1 MDASAWALALTVAVP
16 FVGAAAILALRNLPD
31 AREAASL
38 VTSVV
43 TFLLAASALPALF
56 SSGGSVTPSLVILPG
71 FSIQL
76 HGDALGLLFA
86 TLASFLWILTTVYN
100 VGYMRGLRE
109 HAQARY
115 YTSFALVIGAT
126 MGVALSA
133 NLFSLFIFYEILTV
147 ATYPLVVHKETPEAF
162 AAGRKYLVYT
172 LSGGVAILAG
182 TFLLAGMG
190 ASLDFVAGGAPTVAA
205 LAPEFARLAFL
216 LLLAGFAVKAAVVPL
231 HGWLPSAMVAPTPVS
246 GLLHAVAVVK
256 AGVFGILRLL
266 LYLYGP
272 DLVGH
277 LGLQNLVIGAAV
289 VTILV
294 GSLFALLQDD
304 FKLRLAYSTV
314 SQLSYIILG
323 AAILLPGG
331 LTGVSDAGRAAAVL
345 GAGFAIAAHAFSKL
359 AMFFVAGAVAVE
371 TGKTKISELD
381 GLGRRM
387 PAEFGAFALAVL
399 SMAGLPPMAG
409 FVSKWYLSIGAWS
422 AGDWWILLV
431 FVASSVL
438 NLAYFLPIL
447 VRAFFPAYPG
457 KDTLAG
463 ARPTLSVPILATAGC
478 GLLFGLFPSFPYGP
492 FTIAARMAADV
503 TGTAMMSF
511 GSLSPSLAVP
521 PFLVFV
527 IGGPLVLA
535 LRGRAR
541 QAGLVVV
548 AGIALLDTLFIP
560 GGYLAGPVAGGVS
573 LWQVPFM
580 GYTLTLLRVDALSY
594 LAGTIFAL
602 ITFLA
607 VLYAASIDH
616 PRLHLFALLYAGT
629 SLGAVFAGDWIAL
642 LVFWELMAITS
653 TVLIWQEGGEAV
665 GAGFRYFLFHAL
677 GGALLG
683 AGIALLILS
692 GGSPVVGP
700 LAGLG
705 GSSVGSWGALFILLG
720 IGVNVCF
727 IPLHTWLPD
736 AYPRAHFAASV
747 FLSVYT
753 TKLAVYLLARA
764 QPSTI
769 LIAYMGA
776 IMAVYGVSFAV
787 LQNNMRRLLSYH
799 IVSQVGYMVAGVGIF
814 CWLAGTPT
822 GLLGLDGG
830 MAHVFNHILYKAL
843 LFMTVGVIIWK
854 TGENLLSRVGGL
866 QKRMPV
872 TAIAFWIAAFS
883 ISGVPL
889 FNGFVSKGMVI
900 SAAEQASPLLWALL
914 EIATFGTFLS
924 FLKLGYFA
932 FLRPAKNELPNASDP
947 PLTAQ
952 VAMAGTAALCV
963 AIGLYPPLLYAILP
977 VPVTYVAYDPV
988 QTATTLAVLGA
999 AALFFFTIGK
1009 KVLEPHETG
1018 LVDFD
1023 ALYAAA
1029 CRAVVDFSGVL
1040 WEIFGWAY
1048 RTALDLAA
1056 GLFAAGRRAMWG
1068 EGRDVNW
1075 NLLVFGFTLV
1085 ILLALATRGVW
1096 T

>member
-1 MDASAWALALTVAVP
+1 MDANSWALTLTVAVP
-16 FVGAAAILALRNLPD
+16 FLGAAAILALRNRPNE
-31 AREAASL
+31 REAASL
-38 VTSVV
+38 VTAVI

-56 SSGGSVTPSLVILPG
+56 ASGGTLTPGLTILPG
-71 FSIQL
+71 FAIRL

-100 VGYMRGLRE
+100 VGYMRGLQE

-115 YTSFALVIGAT
+115 YASFALVIGAT
-126 MGVALSA
+126 MGVALSS

-147 ATYPLVVHKETPEAF
+147 ATYPLVVHKETAEAF
-162 AAGRKYLVYT
+162 AAGRKYLIYT
-172 LSGGVAILAG
+172 LSGGVAVLAG

-190 ASLDFVAGGAPTVAA
+190 ASLDFVAGGAPSVAT
-205 LAPEFARLAFL
+205 LAPQFARLAFL

-231 HGWLPSAMVAPTPVS
+231 HGWLPSAMIAPTPVS

-272 DLVGH
+272 DLVGN
-277 LGLQNLVIGAAV
+277 LGLQNIVIGAAV
-289 VTILV
+289 VTIV
-294 GSLFALLQDD
+294 IGSLFALLQDD

-331 LTGVSDAGRAAAVL
+331 MTGVSDAGRAAAVL

-387 PAEFGAFALAVL
+387 PWEFGAFTLAVL

-409 FVSKWYLSIGAWS
+409 FVSKWYLSVGAWS
-422 AGDWWILLV
+422 TGDWWILLV
-431 FVASSVL
+431 FAASSVL
-438 NLAYFLPIL
+438 NLAYFLPIII
-447 VRAFFPAYPG
+447 RAFFPAYQG
-457 KDTLAG
+457 TGSG
-463 ARPTLSVPILATAGC
+463 ARPTLKLPILASAGC
-478 GLLFGLFPSFPYGP
+478 GLLFGLFPAIPYGP
-492 FTIAARMAADV
+492 FAIAARMAADV

-511 GSLSPSLAVP
+511 GSLSTSLVIP

-527 IGGPLVLA
+527 IGGPLVLL

-541 QAGLVVV
+541 QAGLVIV
-548 AGIALLDTLFIP
+548 AGLALLDVLFIP
-560 GGYLAGPVAGGVS
+560 GGYLAGATQAGVS

-607 VLYAASIDH
+607 VLYAATIDH

-629 SLGAVFAGDWIAL
+629 SIGAVFAGDWISL
-642 LVFWELMAITS
+642 LVFWELMAVTS
-653 TVLIWQEGGEAV
+653 TILIWQEGGEAV

-683 AGIALLILS
+683 AGIALLIMS

-700 LAGLG
+700 LAALG
-705 GSSVGSWGALFILLG
+705 GSGVGSWGALFILLG
-720 IGVNVCF
+720 IGVNICF

-769 LIAYMGA
+769 LVAYMGA
-776 IMAVYGVSFAV
+776 LMAVYGVSFAV

-799 IVSQVGYMVAGVGIF
+799 IISQVGYMVAGVGLF
-814 CWLAGTPT
+814 CWLSGSSDV
-822 GLLGLDGG
+822 GLLGLNGG

-866 QKRMPV
+866 WKKMPV
-872 TAIAFWIAAFS
+872 TAVAFWIAAFS

-900 SAAEQASPLLWALL
+900 LAAEETSPLLWALL
-914 EIATFGTFLS
+914 EIASFGTFLS

-932 FLRPAKNELPNASDP
+932 FHRPAKEDLPTASDP

-952 VAMAGTAALCV
+952 IAMAGTAALCV

-977 VPVTYVAYDPV
+977 APVTYTAYDPT
-988 QTATTLAVLGA
+988 QTLTTLAVLGA

-1009 KVLEPHETG
+1009 KLLEPHDTG

-1023 ALYAAA
+1023 AFYAAA

-1040 WEIFGWAY
+1040 WEIFGWVY
-1048 RTALDLAA
+1048 RTVLDLAA
-1056 GLFAAGRRAMWG
+1056 GLIALGRRGMWG

-1075 NLLVFGFTLV
+1075 NLLLFGVTLV
-1085 ILLALATRGVW
+1085 VILFLATKGVGA
-1096 T
+1096 